1 MKIDVPSAAVK
12 HTIASS
18 FAPAWCVAADT
29 RDNVLARRNVLAGLW
44 ASRLMQIPDHMGP
57 IYAAAVHQ
65 ANFSERG
72 HDDVVDKLF
81 GDLKRSGIAITRDEV
96 RRRLCEFHRQAFLQT
111 RETD

>member
-1 MKIDVPSAAVK
+1 MTIYVPSAAVK

-18 FAPAWCVAADT
+18 FAPAWCVDADT
-29 RDNVLARRNVLAGLW
+29 RDNVLARCNVLAGLW
-44 ASRLMQIPDHMGP
+44 ASRLMQIPNHMGQS
-57 IYAAAVHQ
+57 YAAAVHQ

-81 GDLKRSGIAITRDEV
+81 GDLNRCGVATTRDEV